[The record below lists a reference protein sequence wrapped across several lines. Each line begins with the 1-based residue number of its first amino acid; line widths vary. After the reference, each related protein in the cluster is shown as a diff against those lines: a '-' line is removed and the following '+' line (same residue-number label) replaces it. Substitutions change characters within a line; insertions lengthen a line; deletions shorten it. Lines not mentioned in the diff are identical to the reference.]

1 MGGCPKK
8 QLEKDTGALDAQS
21 LYWRQHLP
29 RLICR
34 TANIP
39 EVEWQFT
46 ERDQFRLASP
56 SPTTVP
62 LEPATALI

>member
-29 RLICR
+29 RLICK